1 MNSTTRVRTARRG
14 WDTLSTDETRFRLTE
29 LRRRQ
34 QAQVESELRLL
45 SAVR

>member
-1 MNSTTRVRTARRG
+1 MNQTTRVRASRRG
-14 WDTLSTDETRFRLTE
+14 WDALSPDEKRYRLAE

-45 SAVR
+45 SVIR

>member
-1 MNSTTRVRTARRG
+1 MNSTSRVRTSRRG
-14 WDTLSTDETRFRLTE
+14 WDTLSADEKRYRLTE

-45 SAVR
+45 SVIR